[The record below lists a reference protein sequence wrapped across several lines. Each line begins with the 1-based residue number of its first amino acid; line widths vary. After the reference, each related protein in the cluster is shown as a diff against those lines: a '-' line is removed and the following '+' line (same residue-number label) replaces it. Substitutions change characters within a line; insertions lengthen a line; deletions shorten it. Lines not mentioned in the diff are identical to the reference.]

1 MSTPQTDRA
10 AGRPQAPAGDD
21 PTADRTPADGPVTA
35 ETADGSGADDPGPGT
50 LTPERRRR
58 ARALLRGSLRP
69 HRATVAA
76 AMIAAAIRQVALL
89 AVPWCVQR
97 ALDDGIGAH
106 DDGALA
112 FWCAATAGTALV
124 QFAGLYGWQ
133 YWSGYADAKVGADLR
148 ARLLRHLSG
157 LDRAALAS
165 RGHGDLVMRATRD
178 TDLVREWVHGLAVWV
193 VLGTTFAVVL
203 PALAALDL
211 GLLLVTLATVP
222 FLVWVNL
229 YFPRRFTAASGEL
242 SRAHGERADAVADL
256 LQVGTGLRGTG
267 GHRPLVQ
274 RHHTASAEVTART
287 VTAARI
293 EASWAA
299 VAPFVPRLAVAAGV
313 GIGGLAVMDGRLS
326 LGALVA
332 FSSWMAI
339 VTLATRVLVDRLL
352 ERGQADV
359 AAARIDEA
367 LALLPAVT
375 EPDPAD
381 ARPMPATGAL
391 TLSGVSAVRD
401 GRTVL
406 GPLDLVVAHGEFV
419 ALCGVTGAG
428 KSTLLRLPVRLDDP
442 DTGTVAYGGTD
453 LRTVLLDEVRGRI
466 AYVAQRPVLLS
477 GTVADNLRLG
487 RDLDD
492 EALHEACRTAGI
504 HDQLSAMPDGYATEL
519 GEGGAA
525 LSGGQVQ
532 RLAIARA
539 LLGDPRVL
547 LLDDSTSAL
556 DTTTER
562 LVLERLR
569 SWAKDRTI
577 VFTTHRAA
585 VLAAADR
592 VVEIHP
598 PAGPPGGPSE
608 RHPVTVSTVEVGRG

>member
-1 MSTPQTDRA
+1 MSTQQTDPVA
-10 AGRPQAPAGDD
+10 DPSDDLPDAPSDAPAD
-21 PTADRTPADGPVTA
+21 ALTA
-35 ETADGSGADDPGPGT
+35 EQLADEDLEPGA
-50 LTPERRRR
+50 LSPERRRR

-76 AMIAAAIRQVALL
+76 AMVAAAIRQIALL
-89 AVPWCVQR
+89 AVPWCVQK
-97 ALDDGIGAH
+97 ALDDGLAPH
-106 DDGALA
+106 DDRALLL
-112 FWCAATAGTALV
+112 WSGATAAAALI

-133 YWSGYADAKVGADLR
+133 YWAGYADAKVGADLR
-148 ARLLRHLSG
+148 SRLLRHLCG

-165 RGHGDLVMRATRD
+165 RGHGDLAMRATRD
-178 TDLVREWVHGLAVWV
+178 TDLVREWVHGLAIWV
-193 VLGTTFAVVL
+193 VLGTTFVVVL
-203 PALAALDL
+203 PAMAALHPS
-211 GLLLVTLATVP
+211 LLLVTLATLP

-229 YFPRRFTAASGEL
+229 HFPKRFAAASGEL
-242 SRAHGERADAVADL
+242 ARVHGERADAVADL

-267 GHRPLVQ
+267 GHRPLVE
-274 RHHTASAEVTART
+274 RHHTVSAEVTGRT
-287 VTAARI
+287 VIAARI

-313 GIGGLAVMDGRLS
+313 GIGGLVVLDGRLK

-332 FSSWMAI
+332 YTSWMAI

-367 LALLPAVT
+367 LSILPVVT

-381 ARPMPATGAL
+381 ARPLPATGTL
-391 TLSGVSAVRD
+391 TLQGVSAVRD

-406 GPLDLVVAHGEFV
+406 APIDLEVGHGEFV
-419 ALCGVTGAG
+419 AVLGATGSG

-442 DTGTVAYGGTD
+442 ATGTVRYGGTD
-453 LRTVLLDEVRGRI
+453 LRTVALDEVRTRI

-492 EALHEACRTAGI
+492 EQLYEACRTAGI
-504 HDQLSAMPDGYATEL
+504 HDQLGAMPDGYATEL
-519 GEGGAA
+519 GEGGTA

-539 LLGDPRVL
+539 LLGDPQVL

-556 DTTTER
+556 DTATER

-569 SWAKDRTI
+569 AWADGRTV
-577 VFTTHRAA
+577 VFATHRTA
-585 VLAAADR
+585 VLETADR
-592 VVEIHP
+592 VVRLRSPLGALDTPNERP
-598 PAGPPGGPSE
+598 EADVTPSA
-608 RHPVTVSTVEVGRG
+608 VEVGRG

>member
-1 MSTPQTDRA
+1 MSTQQTDPA
-10 AGRPQAPAGDD
+10 AD
-21 PTADRTPADGPVTA
+21 PSDTLTA
-35 ETADGSGADDPGPGT
+35 EQLADEDLEPGA
-50 LTPERRRR
+50 LSPERRRR

-76 AMIAAAIRQVALL
+76 AMIAAAIRQIALL
-89 AVPWCVQR
+89 AVPWCIQK
-97 ALDDGIGAH
+97 ALDDGLGRH
-106 DDGALA
+106 DDRALLL
-112 FWCAATAGTALV
+112 WSAATAATALV

-133 YWSGYADAKVGADLR
+133 YWAGYADAKVGADLR
-148 ARLLRHLSG
+148 SRLLRHLSG
-157 LDRAALAS
+157 LDREALAS
-165 RGHGDLVMRATRD
+165 RGHGDLAMRATRD
-178 TDLVREWVHGLAVWV
+178 TDLVREWVHGLAIWV
-193 VLGTTFAVVL
+193 VLGTTFVVVL
-203 PALAALDL
+203 PAMAALDPS
-211 GLLLVTLATVP
+211 LLLVTLATLP

-229 YFPRRFTAASGEL
+229 YFPKRFAAASGEL
-242 SRAHGERADAVADL
+242 ARVHGERADAVADL

-267 GHRPLVQ
+267 GHRPLVE
-274 RHHTASAEVTART
+274 RHHAVSAEVTGRT
-287 VTAARI
+287 VVAARI

-313 GIGGLAVMDGRLS
+313 GIGGLAVLDGRLKF
-326 LGALVA
+326 GALVA
-332 FSSWMAI
+332 YTSWMAI

-367 LALLPAVT
+367 LAILPAVT
-375 EPDPAD
+375 EPAPGD
-381 ARPMPATGAL
+381 ARPLPATGTL
-391 TLSGVSAVRD
+391 TLAGVSAVRD

-406 GPLDLVVAHGEFV
+406 APIDLEVAHGEFV
-419 ALCGVTGAG
+419 AVLGATGSG

-442 DTGTVAYGGTD
+442 ATGTVAYGGTD
-453 LRTVLLDEVRGRI
+453 LRTVALDEVRSRI

-487 RDLDD
+487 RELPD

-504 HDQLSAMPDGYATEL
+504 HDQLAAMPDGYLTEL
-519 GEGGAA
+519 GEGGSA

-556 DTTTER
+556 DTATER

-569 SWAKDRTI
+569 AWADGRTI
-577 VFTTHRAA
+577 LFATHRTA
-585 VLAAADR
+585 VLEAADR
-592 VVEIHP
+592 VVRLRSPLGALDTPNERP
-598 PAGPPGGPSE
+598 DADVTPSA
-608 RHPVTVSTVEVGRG
+608 VEVGRG